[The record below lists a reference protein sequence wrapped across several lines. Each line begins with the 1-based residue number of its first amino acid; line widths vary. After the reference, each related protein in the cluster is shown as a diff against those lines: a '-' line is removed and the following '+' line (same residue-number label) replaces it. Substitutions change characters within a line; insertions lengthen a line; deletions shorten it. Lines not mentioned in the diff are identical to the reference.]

1 MQWSIIF
8 ALNSFESF
16 YRQWLFLSH
25 WEWDQFRGSL
35 CLRYRVRL
43 ELEHSVKRWDF
54 NLSNF
59 CFLCC
64 FVFEK
69 QILPVNIKGLA
80 GSIATLANWF
90 FSWLVTMT
98 ANLLLAWSSGGFS
111 LSPSP
116 SLSETIELFLDWN
129 FRFFFFFWTG
139 TFTLYALV
147 SAFTVVF
154 VTLWVPET
162 KGKTLE
168 ELQALFRWANSK

>member
-1 MQWSIIF
+1 M
-8 ALNSFESF
+8 
-16 YRQWLFLSH
+16 
-25 WEWDQFRGSL
+25 
-35 CLRYRVRL
+35 
-43 ELEHSVKRWDF
+43 
-54 NLSNF
+54 
-59 CFLCC
+59 
-64 FVFEK
+64 
-69 QILPVNIKGLA
+69 NIKGLA

-168 ELQALFRWANSK
+168 ELQALFR